1 MTNLTASSSAGR
13 SQARRPFRAE
23 RAGLDVGA
31 AGPLAPEPPL
41 PRPPQAA
48 DRDGAEAASGA
59 PSSGASFAAGDELAA
74 IHAELAEMKTM
85 LAALQPAG
93 APAGEPAGLGAQD
106 VDSDLAVR
114 VEIARMVKMI
124 GRAKTELSLIK
135 HPNADNNRIEEARNE
150 LDAIVTDTGAATE
163 EILARA
169 EEQMDLVTKLAGL
182 LDGDAEQEA
191 LAAQIEEA
199 AIKIMEACNFQD
211 LTGQR
216 TSKVITTLRH
226 IEERIVAMIGIWG
239 IEAFEDLPV
248 PEEEAEGDA
257 ALLNGPARSGE
268 GISQADIDALF
279 D

>member
-1 MTNLTASSSAGR
+1 MTNASAPSSSSTAGR
-13 SQARRPFRAE
+13 PTARRPFRAE
-23 RAGLDVGA
+23 RGGGDKA
-31 AGPLAPEPPL
+31 AGASGPLFPEPPL
-41 PRPPQAA
+41 PRPP
-48 DRDGAEAASGA
+48 REG
-59 PSSGASFAAGDELAA
+59 AAGPQMTDDGEGGVDLER
-74 IHAELAEMKTM
+74 IHAELAEMKAM
-85 LAALQPAG
+85 LVGLQPLNGA
-93 APAGEPAGLGAQD
+93 APAVAPGASETLDAD
-106 VDSDLAVR
+106 VAVR

-124 GRAKTELSLIK
+124 GRAKTELSMIK

-150 LDAIVTDTGAATE
+150 LDAIVMDTGAATD
-163 EILARA
+163 EILAQA
-169 EEQMDLVTKLAGL
+169 ETQMELVTKLAGL
-182 LDGDAEQEA
+182 LEGDPEQEA
-191 LAAQIEEA
+191 LAAKIEDA

-239 IEAFEDLPV
+239 IEAFEDLPI
-248 PEEEAEGDA
+248 PQEEAEGDA

>member
-1 MTNLTASSSAGR
+1 MTNLSASPSAARSS
-13 SQARRPFRAE
+13 ARRPFRAE
-23 RAGLDVGA
+23 RAGLDAGA

-41 PRPPQAA
+41 PRPPQA
-48 DRDGAEAASGA
+48 EAAAAA
-59 PSSGASFAAGDELAA
+59 PEGGDLAA
-74 IHAELAEMKTM
+74 IRADLAEMKA
-85 LAALQPAG
+85 LLSALQPGG
-93 APAGEPAGLGAQD
+93 APIAAAAETAAGD

-150 LDAIVTDTGAATE
+150 LDAIVTDTAAATD
-163 EILARA
+163 EILAQA
-169 EEQMDLVTKLAGL
+169 EAQVELVTKLAGVL
-182 LDGDAEQEA
+182 EGDAEQEA
-191 LAAQIEEA
+191 LAARIEEA

-239 IEAFEDLPV
+239 IEAFEDLPI